1 MPCSET
7 KSNHAEVTLFLIK
20 RDINHMIKRLIL
32 LNTFLIFTA
41 CAIDPYTGEE
51 KVSNTAIGAGI
62 GAAAGAAIGGAAD
75 GGSGAW
81 KGAIAGTAAGAGVG
95 YYMDRQEKI
104 LRLKLQRTGVQIRR
118 QGDSLRLIMPG
129 DITFET
135 GQHTI
140 QSHFYEVLNSVATVI
155 NEFNETSVEISGHT
169 DSTGGLSLN
178 QRLSEQRADSV
189 ARYLT
194 AQGVSQNRIFTQ
206 GYGPK
211 HPISDNS
218 TTRGRRANRR
228 VEIRLM
234 PRGV

>member
-1 MPCSET
+1 MMLKQIILYPC
-7 KSNHAEVTLFLIK
+7 
-20 RDINHMIKRLIL
+20 L
-32 LNTFLIFTA
+32 LALTA

-104 LRLKLQRTGVQIRR
+104 LRLKLQRTGVQVRR
-118 QGDSLRLIMPG
+118 EGDDLRLIMPG

-140 QSHFYEVLNSVATVI
+140 QSHFYSVLNSVSTVI
-155 NEFNETSVEISGHT
+155 NEFNETMVEVIGHT
-169 DSTGGLSLN
+169 DSTGGQALN
-178 QRLSEQRADSV
+178 LRLSERRADAV
-189 ARYLT
+189 ARYLNS
-194 AQGVSQNRIFTQ
+194 QGVASRRMFTQ
-206 GYGPK
+206 GLGPQY
-211 HPISDNS
+211 PIADNS
-218 TTRGRRANRR
+218 TLQGRQANRR
-228 VEIRLM
+228 VEIRLL
-234 PRGV
+234 PRSSR